1 MNSCITKRYDDRI
14 IINVHNMNRGSEWR
28 IWDLHVHTPLSIE
41 NNYGCADNEDG
52 WNKYITALEQLPS
65 DIKVLG
71 INDYLF
77 IDGYKKVKE
86 YKDAGRLSN
95 IELLLPVVEFR
106 LAKFCGHKQ
115 FKRINF
121 HVIFSNEVS
130 ADIIQHQFLNALS
143 SRYTL
148 SPDCTQQWGGVVTID
163 NLMDLG
169 RRITESVPEA
179 QRTKYGS
186 PLKEG
191 FNNLNL
197 ELSQIT
203 EILENAPQYFK
214 GQYITAIGKTEWD
227 EFKWDDTSIAEK
239 KSIINQTDIVFTAAE
254 SVEKF
259 NSAKAKLQEQNVNS
273 LLLDC
278 SDAHSFADA
287 LTKDRLGNCK
297 TWIKADTTFDGL
309 KQILFEPED
318 RIRVCD
324 SKPEYKYDYDVIDKI
339 VLNSAN
345 TWHQTIYLNQN
356 LNSIIG
362 GRSTGKSTLLA
373 SLAAAFNCTDDVDNK
388 DYINQ
393 LRDSVHVYWRD
404 GQENREKY
412 IEYFPQNKISKVAE
426 PQETDKL
433 LMDILL
439 GKEDVKKEYEKHK
452 SLLASQFSTIQ
463 TNVALYFEK
472 RRLYGEKMQSIKGVG
487 DEKGIK
493 NEIVK
498 LEKLRNE
505 YQSRLTHKKDVLD
518 TYIINSEEIGKK
530 QAVKALLLKES
541 EALQLHQLDS
551 FVVKNRSITISELTS
566 EHSEKL
572 AHSIESAIERVNS
585 EIHEV
590 LKLMLAENTKS
601 LSEIDAQ
608 IVEIQSKPE
617 FKEGKHI
624 FEANKSLTDIIKQLD
639 ELNKKLALITQE
651 TESAKKIYDEYKEI
665 GRNLLFLHL
674 SYLDRMN
681 DIAFKMNLR
690 HDDVVLT
697 SSIVLKNSLYETL
710 SECISL
716 RSAAMNELINDVVQ
730 AFKKQTKVD
739 IEECLKAILNKALR
753 NEIPFKS
760 GYNTQSFMSKILS
773 ENWFGLSLNVE
784 YDGDNLKDMS
794 PGKRS
799 FVVLKLLLDFS
810 DKKSPILIDQPE
822 DNLDNRAIYSDLVRY
837 IRKKKKDRQI
847 ILVTHNPNIV
857 VGADSEEVIVA
868 NQNGKNAPNENGI
881 KFQYLYGSL
890 ENTKNRMNDGAI
902 PMLDRCGIREHVCDI
917 LEGGENAFKE
927 RENKYGFHKI

>member
-1 MNSCITKRYDDRI
+1 
-14 IINVHNMNRGSEWR
+14 MNRGSEWR

-41 NNYGCADNEDG
+41 NNYGCANDEEG
-52 WNKYITALEQLPS
+52 WNKYITALEQLPP

-86 YKDAGRLSN
+86 YKDSGRLSN

-121 HVIFSNEVS
+121 HVIFSNEISTDV
-130 ADIIQHQFLNALS
+130 IQHQFLNALS
-143 SRYTL
+143 SHYTL
-148 SPDCTQQWGGVVTID
+148 SPDCTQQWGGVVTME
-163 NLMDLG
+163 NLEDLG
-169 RRITESVPEA
+169 NRIINSVPEE
-179 QRTKYGS
+179 QKRNYGS

-197 ELSQIT
+197 ELSQIM
-203 EILENAPQYFK
+203 EVLNNAPQYFNGK
-214 GQYITAIGKTEWD
+214 YLTAIGKTEWD

-239 KSIINQTDIVFTAAE
+239 KSIINQSNIVFTAAE
-254 SVEKF
+254 NTEKF
-259 NSAKAKLQEQNVNS
+259 NNAKAKLQEQNVNS

-287 LTKDRLGNCK
+287 STKDRLGNCK
-297 TWIKADTTFDGL
+297 TWIKADPTFEGL

-318 RIRVCD
+318 RVRICD

-373 SLAAAFNCTDDVDNK
+373 SIAAAFNCTDDVDNR
-388 DYINQ
+388 DYIHQ

-404 GQENREKY
+404 GQENGDKY

-439 GKEDVKKEYEKHK
+439 GKEDVKIEYEKHK
-452 SLLASQFSTIQ
+452 SLLASRFSTIQ

-472 RRLYGEKMQSIKGVG
+472 RRLYREKIQYIKGIG
-487 DEKGIK
+487 DDKGIRM
-493 NEIVK
+493 EIKK
-498 LEKLRNE
+498 LEDQRND
-505 YQSRLTHKKDVLD
+505 YQSKLTDKKELLD
-518 TYIINSEEIGKK
+518 TYINNVEEIRKK
-530 QAVKALLLKES
+530 QLEKSLLLKES
-541 EALQLHQLDS
+541 DALKLREQDS
-551 FVVKNRSITISELTS
+551 FIVLNRSISISDLTS
-566 EHSEKL
+566 EHSSKL
-572 AHSIESAIERVNS
+572 AQSIKSIIDKANS
-585 EIHEV
+585 EVQETIRQI
-590 LKLMLAENTKS
+590 LTNNTHTI
-601 LSEIDAQ
+601 SEIDTQ
-608 IVEIQSKPE
+608 IINIQSRPAY
-617 FKEGKHI
+617 KEGKQI
-624 FEANKSLTDIIKQLD
+624 FEANKSLTDVIKQLD
-639 ELNKKLALITQE
+639 ELNKKLALITRE
-651 TESAKKIYDEYKEI
+651 TEVAQKIRDEFKEL
-665 GRNLLFLHL
+665 GQNLLSLHC
-674 SYLDRMN
+674 SYLDAMN
-681 DIAFKMNLR
+681 NIAFKMRLQYE
-690 HDDVVLT
+690 DVRLT
-697 SSIVLKNSLYETL
+697 PAIVLKPNFSQAL

-716 RSAAMNELINDVVQ
+716 RSVAMNELIDNVVKG
-730 AFKKQTKVD
+730 FNKQNKTD
-739 IEECLKAILNKALR
+739 IENSLKDILNKALR
-753 NEIPFKS
+753 NEIPFKA
-760 GYNTQSFMSKILS
+760 GYDAQSFMSRILS

-810 DKKSPILIDQPE
+810 DKKCPILIDQPE

-837 IRKKKKDRQI
+837 IRKKKRDRQI

-857 VGADSEEVIVA
+857 VGADSEEVIIA

-881 KFQYLYGSL
+881 KFQYLCGSL
-890 ENTKNRMNDGAI
+890 ENSKDRMNDETI
-902 PMLDRCGIREHVCDI
+902 PMLDRCGVREHVCDI

-927 RENKYGFHKI
+927 RENKYGF

>member
-1 MNSCITKRYDDRI
+1 
-14 IINVHNMNRGSEWR
+14 MNRGSEWR

-41 NNYGCADNEDG
+41 NNYGCANDEEG

-86 YKDAGRLSN
+86 YKDSGRLSN

-106 LAKFCGHKQ
+106 LSKFCGHRQ

-130 ADIIQHQFLNALS
+130 SDVIQHQFLNALNS
-143 SRYTL
+143 HYTL
-148 SPDCTQQWGGVVTID
+148 SSDCTQQWGGVPTME
-163 NLMDLG
+163 NLEDLG
-169 RRITESVPEA
+169 RRIINSVPEG
-179 QRTKYGS
+179 QRKNYGS

-197 ELSQIT
+197 DSSQI
-203 EILENAPQYFK
+203 IKVLENAPQYFK
-214 GQYITAIGKTEWD
+214 GKYLTAIGKTEWD
-227 EFKWDDTSIAEK
+227 DFKWDDTSIAEK
-239 KSIINQTDIVFTAAE
+239 KTIINQADIVFTAAE

-259 NSAKAKLQEQNVNS
+259 NNAKAKLQEQNVNS

-278 SDAHSFADA
+278 SDAHSFADVS
-287 LTKDRLGNCK
+287 TKDRLGNCK
-297 TWIKADTTFDGL
+297 TWIKSDPTFEGL

-318 RIRVCD
+318 RVCICD
-324 SKPEYKYDYDVIDKI
+324 SKPEYKYDYDVIDRI
-339 VLNSAN
+339 ELNSAN
-345 TWHQTIYLNQN
+345 IWHQTIYLNQN

-373 SLAAAFNCTDDVDNK
+373 SIAAAFNCTDDVDNR
-388 DYINQ
+388 DYIHQ

-404 GQENREKY
+404 GQENGDKY

-439 GKEDVKKEYEKHK
+439 GKEDVKIEYEKHK
-452 SLLASQFSTIQ
+452 SLLASRFSTIQ

-472 RRLYGEKMQSIKGVG
+472 RRLYREKIQYIKGIG
-487 DEKGIK
+487 DDKGIRM
-493 NEIVK
+493 EIKK
-498 LEKLRNE
+498 LEDLRND
-505 YQSRLTHKKDVLD
+505 YQSKLTDKKELLD
-518 TYIINSEEIGKK
+518 TYINNVEEIRKK
-530 QAVKALLLKES
+530 QLEKSLLLKES
-541 EALQLHQLDS
+541 DALKLREQDS
-551 FVVKNRSITISELTS
+551 FIVLNRSISISDLTS
-566 EHSEKL
+566 EHSSKL
-572 AHSIESAIERVNS
+572 AQSIKSIIDKANS
-585 EIHEV
+585 EVQETIRQI
-590 LKLMLAENTKS
+590 LTNNTHTI
-601 LSEIDAQ
+601 SEIDTQ
-608 IVEIQSKPE
+608 IINIQSRPAY
-617 FKEGKHI
+617 KEGKQI
-624 FEANKSLTDIIKQLD
+624 FEANKSLTDVIKQLD
-639 ELNKKLALITQE
+639 ELNKKLALITRE
-651 TESAKKIYDEYKEI
+651 TEVAQKIRDEFKEL
-665 GRNLLFLHL
+665 GQNLLSLHC
-674 SYLDRMN
+674 SYLDAMN
-681 DIAFKMNLR
+681 NIAFKMRLQYE
-690 HDDVVLT
+690 DVRLT
-697 SSIVLKNSLYETL
+697 SAIVLKPNFSQAL

-716 RSAAMNELINDVVQ
+716 RSVAMNELIDNVVKG
-730 AFKKQTKVD
+730 FNKQNKTD
-739 IEECLKAILNKALR
+739 IENSLKDILNKALR
-753 NEIPFKS
+753 NEIPFKA
-760 GYNTQSFMSKILS
+760 GYDAQSFMSRILS

-784 YDGDNLKDMS
+784 YDGDNLRDMS

-857 VGADSEEVIVA
+857 VGADSEEVIIA

-881 KFQYLYGSL
+881 KFQYLCGSL
-890 ENTKNRMNDGAI
+890 ENSKDRISDETI
-902 PMLDRCGIREHVCDI
+902 PMLNRCGVREHVCDI

-927 RENKYGFHKI
+927 RENKYGFFKI